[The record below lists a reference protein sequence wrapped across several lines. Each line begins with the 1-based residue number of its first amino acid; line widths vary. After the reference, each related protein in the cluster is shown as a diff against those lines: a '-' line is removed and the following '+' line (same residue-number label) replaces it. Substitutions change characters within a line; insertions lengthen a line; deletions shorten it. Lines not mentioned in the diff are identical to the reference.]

1 MSDEGSP
8 VNSPLRRAAAILLLA
23 LGAALPAFATAPT
36 VQEAQTLM
44 SKGDYAGALG
54 LLDAYLAH
62 TPQDAEARFTRGLAL
77 VKLDRIDEAITV
89 FSDLTR
95 DYPKLPEPYN
105 NLAVLYAQKG
115 EYEKA
120 RDALE
125 AALATHP
132 AYATAHENLGDIYA
146 ALAAA
151 AYNRALQL
159 DQDNPT
165 VRQKLALINQ
175 LTNIPGGVAATAG
188 TPPAPAAPAAEA
200 PPPPPPVAE
209 AAPPSPPAVAPPA
222 APPAA
227 VQPPPAEAATA
238 ALPPP
243 APSVAQTA
251 PPPAAPEAQ
260 AAVSAPAP
268 APAVPAPAEAV
279 ANTAPAA
286 GDDQAILE
294 VVNAWAQAWSMQDP
308 KTYLSFYADD
318 FKPEGGVSRAAWE
331 AQRRERLTAPSHISV
346 TVLEPRISRVDAHRV
361 DVRFVQDYSSGSFSD
376 RVDKTLELS
385 DRSGAW
391 KIVREIV
398 H

>member
-1 MSDEGSP
+1 MLHVRMSDEGSP

-36 VQEAQTLM
+36 VQEAQILM

-146 ALAAA
+146 ALAGA
-151 AYNRALQL
+151 AYNRALML
-159 DQDNPT
+159 DQSNQV
-165 VRQKLALINQ
+165 VRNKLNLISE
-175 LTNIPGGVAATAG
+175 LDRVPGQVIGGSGPVASAVP
-188 TPPAPAAPAAEA
+188 TPP
-200 PPPPPPVAE
+200 
-209 AAPPSPPAVAPPA
+209 
-222 APPAA
+222 
-227 VQPPPAEAATA
+227 
-238 ALPPP
+238 
-243 APSVAQTA
+243 
-251 PPPAAPEAQ
+251 
-260 AAVSAPAP
+260 PAP
-268 APAVPAPAEAV
+268 APAQP
-279 ANTAPAA
+279 
-286 GDDQAILE
+286 
-294 VVNAWAQAWSMQDP
+294 
-308 KTYLSFYADD
+308 
-318 FKPEGGVSRAAWE
+318 
-331 AQRRERLTAPSHISV
+331 
-346 TVLEPRISRVDAHRV
+346 
-361 DVRFVQDYSSGSFSD
+361 
-376 RVDKTLELS
+376 
-385 DRSGAW
+385 
-391 KIVREIV
+391 
-398 H
+398 